1 MDANPAIE
9 RRWGMN
15 NITANVFLIS
25 MSILYLAMGACIMYL
40 LVRKIKQDA
49 EKDKDKGGEK

>member
-1 MDANPAIE
+1 MS
-9 RRWGMN
+9 
-15 NITANVFLIS
+15 NITADIFLIS

-49 EKDKDKGGEK
+49 EKDKENKGGEK

>member
-1 MDANPAIE
+1 
-9 RRWGMN
+9 
-15 NITANVFLIS
+15 